1 MGQAVISSNT
11 SLKVNRAIS
20 AATTV
25 NANCYAVI
33 TYQKTGVLLGSSGG
47 GLEYG
52 SLNNDVVTRYF
63 GPSQSI
69 PATFTTTNARTDA
82 PTFFVQGTYTI
93 MSGVEFIN
101 SP

>member
-25 NANCYAVI
+25 NANCYAVV
-33 TYQKTGVLLGSSGG
+33 TYGPNSSAP
-47 GLEYG
+47 
-52 SLNNDVVTRYF
+52 SINISTAPNAPITRYF

-69 PATFTTTNARTDA
+69 PLTFTTTAYDNATA
-82 PTFFVQGTYTI
+82 STLTWGLL
-93 MSGVEFIN
+93 SGVEFIN